1 MENVIE
7 VKNLVKKYDGFCLK
21 NISFSLKKGTI
32 TGFIGKNGAGKS
44 TTLKAI
50 MGLIQINSGEIKLG
64 AKKIKNSYPIGYL
77 GMEKSIYPDESLEKI
92 AKFVSN
98 AWKDRWNEKEFQKYM
113 TEVFGLDPKRK
124 MKELST
130 GMVIKFLLAIELAK
144 NPEILLLD
152 EPTSGLDPVIRE
164 EILSIL
170 RRLVNQ
176 KGITVLFSTHITED
190 VMKIADHV
198 IYINAG
204 QIVFNGSKSE
214 LSRRFVK
221 IEKNNLHGLP
231 AEIKTKVLEN
241 AILNREYYI
250 WDNEAAGIKEIKVK
264 SADLDEALIILGG
277 N

>member
-7 VKNLVKKYDGFCLK
+7 VKNLIKKYDGFCLK
-21 NISFSLKKGTI
+21 NISFALKKGTI

-50 MGLIQINSGEIKLG
+50 MGLIQLDSGEVKLRIKR
-64 AKKIKNSYPIGYL
+64 IKNSYPIGYL
-77 GMEKSIYPDESLEKI
+77 GMEKSIYPEESLEKI

-98 AWKDRWNEKEFQKYM
+98 AWNEQWDEKEFLKYSI
-113 TEVFGLDPKRK
+113 EVFGLNLKRK

-130 GMVIKFLLAIELAK
+130 GMVIKFLLAMELAK
-144 NPEILLLD
+144 KPEILLLD

-170 RRLVNQ
+170 RELVNQ

-190 VMKIADHV
+190 VMKIADYV

-204 QIVFNGSKSE
+204 QIVFNGCKDE
-214 LSRRFVK
+214 LNKRFVK
-221 IEKNNLHGLP
+221 IKKSELNNLPSELRTPILG
-231 AEIKTKVLEN
+231 N
-241 AILNREYYI
+241 AILNRDYYI
-250 WDNEAAGIKEIKVK
+250 WHNEDIEIKDIK
-264 SADLDEALIILGG
+264 LEPADLDEALIILGG

>member
-113 TEVFGLDPKRK
+113 MEVFGLDPKRK

-214 LSRRFVK
+214 
-221 IEKNNLHGLP
+221 
-231 AEIKTKVLEN
+231 
-241 AILNREYYI
+241 
-250 WDNEAAGIKEIKVK
+250 
-264 SADLDEALIILGG
+264 
-277 N
+277 